1 MRGFESMGCG
11 FLLLDGWDTFW
22 LWANMYAF
30 CIAFLISFY
39 NTMLLRYFWLH
50 LTMAATLMVVKF
62 GPKLLKSGEEMTRK
76 ESSD

>member
-39 NTMLLRYFWLH
+39 DSNAFKVFLAASDNGRYIDVREIW
-50 LTMAATLMVVKF
+50 TKTAEK
-62 GPKLLKSGEEMTRK
+62 R
-76 ESSD
+76 